1 MSSYGK
7 TFLPLDLCV
16 CWLSFSMINIIYR
29 VMFIPRQ
36 TDLASQRWLKILK
49 STESVSHR
57 LDCMYACMR
66 LEFVLQ
72 CIFSTGLAGLRLD
85 VQVDEEET
93 WEECSKKDSQVSSEL
108 NFQGKRSGGKSIN
121 NGVHGKGRGGKSSNW
136 HRGGGSLG
144 KSLGDCVLEKK

>member
-1 MSSYGK
+1 
-7 TFLPLDLCV
+7 
-16 CWLSFSMINIIYR
+16 
-29 VMFIPRQ
+29 
-36 TDLASQRWLKILK
+36 
-49 STESVSHR
+49 
-57 LDCMYACMR
+57 MR

-72 CIFSTGLAGLRLD
+72 CIFGTGLAGLRLD

-108 NFQGKRSGGKSIN
+108 NFQGKRSGRKSIN

-144 KSLGDCVLEKK
+144 KSLGDCVLDKEVKQKGENSEKREPIHGYTNKTVIVAKVHHIHPTEHCGSSILIGSA